1 MGVGRLVGTDG
12 ADLSGITPEGDV
24 EASGDVT
31 EVGGG
36 DLKLLAGVRTEDH
49 EAHGHGLVGLEEGV
63 RKSHE
68 AVGGV
73 LSGRDELRDTLDGNR
88 LNLKSHVGAGVGSTV
103 SDTED
108 KPLARLVRTGTQ
120 SADAQGGGGTSGDG
134 SRADRKDL
142 QAALRAREGS
152 GAAAGHASVA
162 GKVVE
167 GGSAISICH
176 GLLCSKV
183 SVVRDIS
190 VRGITVL
197 DNAVRIGVSWG
208 PVAVTRVMPG
218 ISSYK
223 MLHDLFLF

>member
-73 LSGRDELRDTLDGNR
+73 
-88 LNLKSHVGAGVGSTV
+88 
-103 SDTED
+103 
-108 KPLARLVRTGTQ
+108 Q